1 MENEEMSYSLL
12 VPAAGRGSR
21 MESANIPKVLVPFKG
36 KALIDWAMSR
46 FLHQA
51 EDIVLVI
58 QEKHKENF
66 VSHFNQKIT
75 KAPVYVIQETPLGT
89 AQAVSLGLNEVK
101 SEWTLLIWGD
111 HVGASQLDLDSILT
125 NDFLDDIQFILPLVQ
140 RNNPYVYFSHGNNG
154 SDLNLHET
162 IKGAIKIDSGLS
174 DCGVFIFQTKAIKSF
189 LASYIQ
195 QQSITS
201 ETDLNFLSTFP
212 AMEKAGVHFRK
223 LILDNV
229 LLTFGVN
236 SPKEMI
242 ELERYFNETP
252 L

>member
-1 MENEEMSYSLL
+1 MSFSLL

-21 MESANIPKVLVPFKG
+21 MKSANTPKVLVPFKG

-51 EDIVLVI
+51 EDVVLVI
-58 QEKHKENF
+58 QEQHKENF
-66 VSHFNQKIT
+66 INHFKQKDA
-75 KAPVYVIQETPLGT
+75 KAPIYVVQENPLGT
-89 AQAVSLGLNEVK
+89 AQAVSLGLNEIK

-111 HVGASQLDLDSILT
+111 HVGASQLELT
-125 NDFLDDIQFILPLVQ
+125 SLMSNDMDKIQFVLPLVQ
-140 RNNPYVYFSHGNNG
+140 RNNPYVYFTHGNNG

-162 IKGAIKIDSGLS
+162 IKGAMKIEIGLS
-174 DCGVFIFQTKAIKSF
+174 DCGVFIFKTKAIKTF
-189 LASYIQ
+189 LASYLQ
-195 QQSITS
+195 QQSTTS
-201 ETDLNFLSTFP
+201 ETDLNFLATFP
-212 AMEKAGVHFRK
+212 AMEKAGIHFRK
-223 LILDNV
+223 LILDNT

-242 ELERYFNETP
+242 ELEGYFNEVP